1 MPRYEFRCEEC
12 LAYQETQI
20 HFEVGPE
27 CPVCYRTMKRVW
39 SAPGVQFKGSG
50 FYKTDN
56 QNQRFTLSSVFDYRE
71 CRRWSD
77 IKN

>member
-12 LAYQETQI
+12 SAYQETQI

-39 SAPGVQFKGSG
+39 SAPNIQFKGSG

-56 QNQRFTLSSVFDYRE
+56 QN
-71 CRRWSD
+71 
-77 IKN
+77 

>member
-39 SAPGVQFKGSG
+39 SAPNIQFKGSG

-56 QNQRFTLSSVFDYRE
+56 QS
-71 CRRWSD
+71 
-77 IKN
+77 

>member
-1 MPRYEFRCEEC
+1 MWSIGYRADTNRRGDVMPRYEFRCEEC

-56 QNQRFTLSSVFDYRE
+56 QS
-71 CRRWSD
+71 
-77 IKN
+77 

>member
-27 CPVCYRTMKRVW
+27 CPVCYRTMKREW
-39 SAPGVQFKGSG
+39 SAPNIQFKGSG

-56 QNQRFTLSSVFDYRE
+56 QN
-71 CRRWSD
+71 
-77 IKN
+77 